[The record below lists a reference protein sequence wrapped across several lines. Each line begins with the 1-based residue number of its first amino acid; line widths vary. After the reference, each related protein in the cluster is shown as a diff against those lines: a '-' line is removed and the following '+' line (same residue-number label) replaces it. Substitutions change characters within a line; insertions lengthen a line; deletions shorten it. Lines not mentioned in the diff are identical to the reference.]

1 MANSEIINLIISTVA
16 EMVIY
21 LMPVTALLAGLIF
34 IFSVLYEF
42 TIGAVRNI
50 RQVFMSEESGREW
63 MIDEFAEI
71 GYTEEE
77 IDSLLEEAS
86 DDF

>member
-42 TIGAVRNI
+42 TIGAVRKTI
-50 RQVFMSEESGREW
+50 R
-63 MIDEFAEI
+63 
-71 GYTEEE
+71 
-77 IDSLLEEAS
+77 LLYIRMMN
-86 DDF
+86 F

>member
-34 IFSVLYEF
+34 IFSILYEF

-50 RQVFMSEESGREW
+50 RQVFMSEESGREFLIEELAD
-63 MIDEFAEI
+63 M
-71 GYTEEE
+71 GYLEEE
-77 IDSLLEEAS
+77 IDLFLEECTE
-86 DDF
+86 

>member
-50 RQVFMSEESGREW
+50 RQVFMSEESGREFLIEELAD
-63 MIDEFAEI
+63 M
-71 GYTEEE
+71 GYSEEE
-77 IDSLLEEAS
+77 IDLFLEECAE
-86 DDF
+86 

>member
-1 MANSEIINLIISTVA
+1 MKKLQEMREKALNDKDIIMANSEIINLIISTVA

-50 RQVFMSEESGREW
+50 R
-63 MIDEFAEI
+63 
-71 GYTEEE
+71 
-77 IDSLLEEAS
+77 
-86 DDF
+86 